1 MTRKPLPK
9 AIRQPRAD
17 LHAIAAPLSAIDE
30 EAPPRHST
38 APRSIVQPKLVA
50 NEQPAAAPAPADP
63 RAARRRALAY
73 KIVERHKMFA
83 AIGGLFPLP
92 IVNVAS
98 VSAIILRMVREL
110 SRLYQVPFEREQT
123 RAMVISLMG
132 GTVPTGLAATTA
144 STLSFVVPGSTLV
157 GLGVSA
163 ISAAALTRGIG
174 LVFVD
179 SFESRAISASG
190 AESRT

>member
-1 MTRKPLPK
+1 
-9 AIRQPRAD
+9 
-17 LHAIAAPLSAIDE
+17 
-30 EAPPRHST
+30 
-38 APRSIVQPKLVA
+38 
-50 NEQPAAAPAPADP
+50 
-63 RAARRRALAY
+63 
-73 KIVERHKMFA
+73 MFA